1 MSTLTLTPLN
11 RVQQL
16 GVEMTSGVMRWS
28 VASVVL
34 GVLAAVGTLTGVSA
48 NLLFFALVSLGFAIA
63 LSASV
68 RNATFYSLVFLCF
81 KPALLRLAYHLD
93 SLNASQPAVDLF
105 RFSAGLYLSVLCLIV
120 ITKRLLENRPLLQSK
135 LNLVIALFIGV
146 YAISIVNPHNSILA
160 GLAGF
165 ERNIFPTVV
174 VFLLAGEVIS
184 TKADVKVLFKVI
196 TVTALLTTLYGL
208 KHEISGLWGFET
220 TAFNDMFAQRGFDGW
235 LTIGIKGVEFRT
247 FSTFY
252 GYMEFT
258 FTLALWG
265 ILLLGDR
272 IKHLSGAWRTLRWIT
287 ALAMIVLLAISLER
301 TPMLMILGGLMT
313 AWYIRSER
321 RKRTKIA
328 GFSVLLILAIVSG
341 ITVFERQ
348 LEETGV
354 AKLERIAELSDPSK
368 ASSIQDR
375 VDRMW
380 KPTLRII
387 AANPLGV
394 GAGYGSQTIATRA
407 TAGSGLQS
415 QPHNE
420 LLQKALEAGWLG
432 AALFGTIIAMLFRQ
446 LKRLSETAADD
457 SIKRLTALGC
467 GVVVAF
473 ALCGQINL
481 PFSGPEGIFFW
492 FMSGG
497 IIHVAR
503 NYQENTSPVGE
514 VSEVIS

>member
-1 MSTLTLTPLN
+1 MSTLTLTHLN
-11 RVQQL
+11 RLQQL
-16 GVEMTSGVMRWS
+16 GIEMISSVVRWS
-28 VASVVL
+28 AVSVVV
-34 GVLAAVGTLTGVSA
+34 GVLAAVGALTGVSA

-63 LSASV
+63 LSTSL

-93 SLNASQPAVDLF
+93 SLNASQPTVDLF

-120 ITKRLLENRPLLQSK
+120 IAKRLLENRRLIQSK
-135 LNLVIALFIGV
+135 LDLVIALFIGV
-146 YAISIVNPHNSILA
+146 YAISIVNPHNSVLA

-174 VFLLAGEVIS
+174 VFFLAGEVIK
-184 TKADVKVLFKVI
+184 TKTDITALFKII

-208 KHEISGLWGFET
+208 KHAFTGLWGFET

-272 IKHLSGAWRTLRWIT
+272 VKHLSGAWRTLRWMT

-301 TPMLMILGGLMT
+301 TPMLMIIGGLLT
-313 AWYIRSER
+313 AWYIRSEM
-321 RKRTKIA
+321 RKRKTIVA
-328 GFSVLLILAIVSG
+328 VSVILLLTLVSG

-375 VDRMW
+375 IDRMW

-394 GAGYGSQTIATRA
+394 GAGYGSQTIATHA
-407 TAGSGLQS
+407 PAGTGLQS

-432 AALFGTIIAMLFRQ
+432 AALFGAIMVMLFRQ
-446 LKRLSETAADD
+446 LKRQSETASDD
-457 SIKRLTALGC
+457 SIKRFAALGC

-492 FMSGG
+492 FISGA
-497 IIHVAR
+497 IIHVAYR
-503 NYQENTSPVGE
+503 YQTIATERDKPVE
-514 VSEVIS
+514 APA